1 MLCKNKTS
9 KTTVN
14 KNTKKSNQNFS
25 NKSIV
30 NYWYT
35 KNYKINQL
43 LSTTLI
49 KENQKSIKLMIYS
62 LFPVLYDIT
71 QEKLW
76 A

>member
-1 MLCKNKTS
+1 MRCKNKTS